1 MSEELKKFQLEK
13 KSIEKQV
20 LIGGAI
26 SILSLLIF
34 VATLNYGPYGLILLI
49 PGVIYMIMGT
59 SKFGKLSK
67 RFKNEVLRDVISGF
81 VEDGI
86 FEPDRGLDM
95 NTVYNTEFLKRADR
109 SHTEDYL
116 SGKIDGVEFISSD
129 VKLEER
135 HVEHTKNGTRTYYVA
150 YFLGRIFEFDFNKS
164 FEGYLQVLEGARPQ
178 SKRKFKKVKLE
189 SVVFNKKFKT
199 YSTNDHTAFYVL
211 TPHLMEALLSFE
223 EKNKGKIYFSFIDSK
238 LYLGINNFKDTFE
251 LKMFKV
257 LNESSFEEFKRELYV
272 IKEVVTELK
281 LNNNIFKK
289 EWSEWTQ

>member
-1 MSEELKKFQLEK
+1 MNEELKKFQLEK

-26 SILSLLIF
+26 SLLSLVIF
-34 VATLNYGPYGLILLI
+34 VATMNYGPYGLILLI
-49 PGVIYMIMGT
+49 PGLVYMIMGT
-59 SKFGKLSK
+59 SKFSKLSK
-67 RFKNEVLRDVISGF
+67 KFKNEVLREVISGF
-81 VEDGI
+81 VEDGV
-86 FEPDRGLDM
+86 FDPDRGLDM

-178 SKRKFKKVKLE
+178 SKRKFDKVKLE
-189 SVVFNKKFKT
+189 SVAFNKKFKT
-199 YSTNDHTAFYVL
+199 FASNEHSAFYVL
-211 TPHLMEALLSFE
+211 TPHFMEALMEF
-223 EKNKGKIYFSFIDSK
+223 EKNNKGTISFSFLGNY
-238 LYLGINNFKDTFE
+238 LYIGINNFRDTFE
-251 LKMFKV
+251 LQMFRA
-257 LNESSFEEFKRELYV
+257 LNQAVFDEFKRDLLV
-272 IKEVVTELK
+272 IKEVITELK
-281 LNNNIFKK
+281 LNKNIFKK
-289 EWSEWTQ
+289 GV

>member
-1 MSEELKKFQLEK
+1 MNEELNKFQLEK

-20 LIGGAI
+20 LIGGGI
-26 SILSLLIF
+26 SLLSVLIF
-34 VATLNYGPYGLILLI
+34 SATMNYGPWALIILI
-49 PGVIYMIMGT
+49 PGVIYMIIGT
-59 SKFGKLSK
+59 SKFNKLSK
-67 RFKNEVLRDVISGF
+67 RFKNEVLRNIIVGF
-81 VEDGI
+81 VEDGV
-86 FEPDRGLDM
+86 FEPERGLDL

-150 YFLGRIFEFDFNKS
+150 YFIGRIFEFEFNKS
-164 FEGYLQVLEGARPQ
+164 FEGYLQVLEGASPQ
-178 SKRKFKKVKLE
+178 SKRKFQKVKLE
-189 SVVFNKKFKT
+189 SVEFNKKFKT

-211 TPHLMEALLSFE
+211 TPHLMEALLDFE
-223 EKNKGKIYFSFIDSK
+223 KNNKGKIYFSFIDSK
-238 LYLGINNFKDTFE
+238 FYLGINNFKDTFE

-257 LNESSFEEFKRELYV
+257 LNESSFEEFKKELYV
-272 IKEVVTELK
+272 IKEVVKELK

-289 EWSEWTQ
+289 E

>member
-1 MSEELKKFQLEK
+1 M
-13 KSIEKQV
+13 
-20 LIGGAI
+20 
-26 SILSLLIF
+26 
-34 VATLNYGPYGLILLI
+34 NYGPYGLILLI
-49 PGVIYMIMGT
+49 PGLVYMIMGT
-59 SKFGKLSK
+59 SKFSKLSK
-67 RFKNEVLRDVISGF
+67 KFKNEVLREVISGF
-81 VEDGI
+81 VEDGV
-86 FEPDRGLDM
+86 FDPDRGLDM

-178 SKRKFKKVKLE
+178 SKRKFDKVKLE

-199 YSTNDHTAFYVL
+199 YATNDHTAFYVL

-223 EKNKGKIYFSFIDSK
+223 ENNKGKIYFSFIGSK

-257 LNESSFEEFKRELYV
+257 LDESSFEEFKKELYV

-281 LNNNIFKK
+281 LNNNIFK
-289 EWSEWTQ
+289 EEN

>member
-289 EWSEWTQ
+289 E

>member
-1 MSEELKKFQLEK
+1 MNDELKKFQLQK
-13 KSIEKQV
+13 KLIEKQV

-26 SILSLLIF
+26 SLLSLLIF
-34 VATLNYGPYGLILLI
+34 VATMKYGPWGLILLI

-86 FEPDRGLDM
+86 FDPDRGLDM

-150 YFLGRIFEFDFNKS
+150 YFLGRIFEFEFNKS
-164 FEGYLQVLEGARPQ
+164 FEGYLQVLEGAKPQ
-178 SKRKFKKVKLE
+178 SRRKFKKVKLE
-189 SVVFNKKFKT
+189 SVLFNKKFKT

-223 EKNKGKIYFSFIDSK
+223 ENNKGKIYFSFIGSK
-238 LYLGINNFKDTFE
+238 LYVGINNFKDTFE

-257 LNESSFEEFKRELYV
+257 LNESSFEEFKKELYV

-289 EWSEWTQ
+289 E

>member
-1 MSEELKKFQLEK
+1 MNEELNKFQLEK
-13 KSIEKQV
+13 KSIEKQII
-20 LIGGAI
+20 IGGLI
-26 SILSLLIF
+26 SLLSLLVF
-34 VATLNYGPYGLILLI
+34 VGTMNYGPWGLIILI
-49 PGVIYMIMGT
+49 PGVIYMIIGAN
-59 SKFGKLSK
+59 KFKKLSN
-67 RFKNEVLRDVISGF
+67 RFKDEVLRDIISGF
-81 VEDGI
+81 VEDGV
-86 FEPDRGLDM
+86 FEPSRGLDM

-150 YFLGRIFEFDFNKS
+150 YFLGRIFEFEFNKT
-164 FEGYLQVLEGARPQ
+164 FEGYLQVLEGARPK
-178 SKRKFKKVKLE
+178 SKRKFNRVKLE

-199 YSTNDHTAFYVL
+199 YATNDHTAFYVL
-211 TPHLMEALLSFE
+211 TPHLMEALLDFE
-223 EKNKGKIYFSFIDSK
+223 KNNKGKIYFSFIGSK

-251 LKMFKV
+251 LKMFKE

-289 EWSEWTQ
+289 E

>member
-1 MSEELKKFQLEK
+1 MNEKLQKFQLEK
-13 KSIEKQV
+13 KSIEKKV

-26 SILSLLIF
+26 SLLSIVIF
-34 VATLNYGPYGLILLI
+34 VATMNYGPYGLILLI
-49 PGVIYMIMGT
+49 PGVVYMIMGS

-81 VEDGI
+81 VENGI
-86 FEPDRGLDM
+86 FDPDRGLDM

-164 FEGYLQVLEGARPQ
+164 FEGYLQVLEGAKPQ
-178 SKRKFKKVKLE
+178 SRRKFQKVKLE

-223 EKNKGKIYFSFIDSK
+223 QNNKGKIYFSFIGSK
-238 LYLGINNFKDTFE
+238 LYVGINNFKDTFE

-257 LNESSFEEFKRELYV
+257 LDESSFEEFKKELFV

-289 EWSEWTQ
+289 E

>member
-1 MSEELKKFQLEK
+1 MNEELQKFQLEK

-20 LIGGAI
+20 LIGGGI
-26 SILSLLIF
+26 SLLSLIIF
-34 VATLNYGPYGLILLI
+34 VATMNYGPWGLILLI

-81 VEDGI
+81 VEDGT
-86 FEPDRGLDM
+86 FDPDRGLDM

-109 SHTEDYL
+109 YHTEDYL

-164 FEGYLQVLEGARPQ
+164 FEGYLQVLEGAKPQ
-178 SKRKFKKVKLE
+178 SRRKFKKVKLE

-223 EKNKGKIYFSFIDSK
+223 QNNKGKIYFSFIGSK

-257 LNESSFEEFKRELYV
+257 LDESSFEEFKKELYV

-289 EWSEWTQ
+289 E